1 MAWTSSTAIIGVGV
15 NGVTST
21 TSNNSLIVG
30 GDYTNDYLEVYGVS
44 DTVLGGGGSD
54 SIGAMLYPA
63 QGMNGNY
70 DYLDG
75 NGGNDILIA
84 APIQGAQYAMLVGG
98 MGTDTFG
105 IGCNSDS
112 TINAVIADLNIRTEP
127 VGFFYEGY
135 HDGKFTCYSSDNGL
149 VICDNEGRLNV
160 MLKGVY
166 DANYVLN
173 YGLIWVYPGGVRS
186 NSVVNV
192 ASTVWYN
199 GEWKRFGDAVNYG
212 GYISGLN
219 LNGNTLTIN
228 DYHGGG
234 VVTNGVYGLDGVII
248 IDNTLSTT
256 ARFLG
261 GNAQANY
268 IRAGSGGDMLWGA
281 ANDDVLIGGAGVDN
295 FWYGANEGVD
305 FITNSDWLDTVTIY
319 NMSLRNIGA
328 IHAESGTIVLAQNEN
343 NAVTVQFNGNYSPL
357 IKFADGS
364 QYRYNSARNSWQN
377 F

>member
-1 MAWTSSTAIIGVGV
+1 MAWISSTAVIGMGI

-21 TSNNSLIVG
+21 TSNTSLIVG
-30 GDYTNDYLEVYGVS
+30 GDYTNDYLEVYGAS

-54 SIGAMLYPA
+54 SIGAMLYPSH
-63 QGMNGNY
+63 GMNGNY
-70 DYLDG
+70 DCLNG

-112 TINAVIADLNIRTEP
+112 TINAVIADLDIRTEP
-127 VGFFYEGY
+127 VGFFYEDY
-135 HDGKFTCYSSDNGL
+135 DDGKFTCYLSDNGL
-149 VICDNEGRLNV
+149 IVRDDAGRLSV

-166 DANYVLN
+166 DVNYVLN
-173 YGLIWVYPGGVRS
+173 YGVIWVYPGGVRS

-192 ASTVWYN
+192 AATVWYN
-199 GEWKRFGDAVNYG
+199 GEWKRFGDVVNYG

-219 LNGNTLTIN
+219 LNGNRLTIN
-228 DYHGGG
+228 DYHGGN
-234 VVTNGVYGLDGVII
+234 VATNGVYGLDGVIV

-261 GNAQANY
+261 GNTQANY
-268 IRAGSGGDMLWGA
+268 ICAGSGGDTLWGA
-281 ANDDVLIGGAGVDN
+281 ANDDVLIGGAGADN
-295 FWYGANEGVD
+295 FWYSANEGVD
-305 FITNSDWLDTVTIY
+305 LITNADWLDTVTLY
-319 NMSLRNIGA
+319 NISLRNIEA
-328 IHAESGTIVLAQNEN
+328 IHAEMGMVVVAQDAN
-343 NAVTVQFNGNYSPL
+343 NAVTIQFNENYSPL
-357 IKFADGS
+357 IKLADGS
-364 QYRYNSARNSWQN
+364 QYRYNSASNSWQN